1 MTYWL
6 KMEWIRY
13 DWNSITFEIDQGKR
27 WIGLFIWICIQ
38 MIICIVSIVDTK
50 WFNCFT
56 DSANENS
63 GVWSLLWR
71 VNEWIIN
78 KHYFLY
84 MIQSVIMDILLKM
97 FAMHSNESIK
107 RISISIIISQSSIL
121 ELCNSFTSSNMNLPF
136 ICIPSSVSNG
146 ISNSKSNSSITIQY
160 HAAYPIEIA
169 TISFEWR

>member
-121 ELCNSFTSSNMNLPF
+121 ELCNCSTLQNPF
-136 ICIPSSVSNG
+136 LICIPSSVSNG
-146 ISNSKSNSSITIQY
+146 MSNSKSNSSITIQY